1 MNYHELYQS
10 KLGSL
15 EGALNSICS
24 GDVIGTSI
32 YGNEPT
38 HFLRNLHTIAPHVEN
53 VTLWTML
60 MMGDYRV
67 MSDPEMAGHIDVYT
81 YFYNKDCRA
90 GHSSKRFCYVPTD
103 LHMVNR
109 AIDVAKPANVFVTA
123 VSPMDEHGNVYLS
136 FDMQAGIQL
145 MNSADRVIFEVNSN
159 IPRVFG
165 ETAVSITQADYIYE
179 ADTPLPIAPT
189 PPATE
194 TELAIAQHVVSLIRD
209 GDCIQLGIGGMPNAV
224 GESLMSKKDLG
235 IHTEMITSSM
245 GKLLDAG
252 VVNNSRKNFNRGK
265 TVGAF
270 AWGDQALYDYMAENT
285 GIMLRQAAWV
295 NNPANIARNDNMVSV
310 NTAIQVD
317 LTGQICSESM
327 GPRQYSGS
335 GGALDFAYGAMH
347 SKGGRGIIA
356 LSSTAKGGTI
366 SKIQATLTPGAAV
379 TIPRNIADYVITEYG
394 IAPLRGR
401 SLRQRVNN
409 LIAIAH
415 PDFRSELRKQADQLM
430 LW

>member
-1 MNYHELYQS
+1 M
-10 KLGSL
+10 LG
-15 EGALNSICS
+15 
-24 GDVIGTSI
+24 GT
-32 YGNEPT
+32 
-38 HFLRNLHTIAPHVEN
+38 R
-53 VTLWTML
+53 
-60 MMGDYRV
+60 
-67 MSDPEMAGHIDVYT
+67 
-81 YFYNKDCRA
+81 
-90 GHSSKRFCYVPTD
+90 
-103 LHMVNR
+103 
-109 AIDVAKPANVFVTA
+109 
-123 VSPMDEHGNVYLS
+123 
-136 FDMQAGIQL
+136 
-145 MNSADRVIFEVNSN
+145 
-159 IPRVFG
+159 
-165 ETAVSITQADYIYE
+165 
-179 ADTPLPIAPT
+179 
-189 PPATE
+189 
-194 TELAIAQHVVSLIRD
+194 
-209 GDCIQLGIGGMPNAV
+209 
-224 GESLMSKKDLG
+224 
-235 IHTEMITSSM
+235 
-245 GKLLDAG
+245 
-252 VVNNSRKNFNRGK
+252 
-265 TVGAF
+265 
-270 AWGDQALYDYMAENT
+270 YDYMAENT